1 MRPAREVGAAA
12 ALVVVVLLLA
22 ARPAAAEGMWAPAQ
36 PQNTTVVA
44 FTVRPFLHL
53 VGPGWGALANG
64 RLTHYFRIP
73 LAVGVDLAPA
83 ALVVERGTP
92 GYISHARLYVAYA
105 DDFLELG
112 LGVGARLQRW
122 GPSGLSAAG
131 SLRLGALDGLNFQL
145 TYAYSLVQNQW
156 RPERRWAVASVAAA
170 VGVPLTRRLRV
181 EVEGSL
187 GFDFWIHG
195 TVGLRHRLWGGGDRG
210 TLDVRAGAGLVF
222 IEDRFRC
229 QYSDPTPCR
238 GGAVGYGPTLMFGIE
253 RRF

>member
-1 MRPAREVGAAA
+1 VSACA
-12 ALVVVVLLLA
+12 ALLTLA
-22 ARPAAAEGMWAPAQ
+22 TAAPAAHASIWAP
-36 PQNTTVVA
+36 PLPRNTTALA

-53 VGPGWGALANG
+53 VGPGWGALASA
-64 RLTHYFRIP
+64 RATHYFRRP
-73 LAVGVDLAPA
+73 LAVAVELSPL

-92 GYISHARLYVAYA
+92 GYISHARLYAGYA
-105 DDFLELG
+105 DDFIELG

-122 GPSGLSAAG
+122 GPSGISAAG
-131 SLRLGALDGLNFQL
+131 SLRLGALDGLNLQL
-145 TYAYSLVQNQW
+145 TYVYSLVQNQW

-170 VGVPLTRRLRV
+170 IGVPLHRRVRL

-195 TVGLRHRLWGGGDRG
+195 TVGLRHRLWGDGGRG

-222 IEDRFRC
+222 IQDRFRC
-229 QYSDPTPCR
+229 QYTDPTPCR
-238 GGAVGYGPTLMFGIE
+238 GGAAGFGPTLMVGVE